1 MTGDI
6 KTGNIMAAT
15 TDVSRVR
22 SNRRRLAAAKAAA
35 AALVMLAPL
44 LGGCV
49 EAVVGGAAATGVA
62 ASQERG
68 LGGAAGDLQIRSEIN
83 FLWLK
88 HDEKMYVA
96 VGLNVHEGRVL
107 LTGKVPTPQAR
118 VDAVRLA
125 WQAKNVKEVINE
137 IQVDQPGGIG
147 EYASD
152 AWISNQLR
160 ARLLFDADVSSINYS
175 VVTVAGTVYLM
186 GIARSQSEI
195 DRVTTHAR
203 NIANVRRVISYVR
216 VKQPGEN

>member
-1 MTGDI
+1 
-6 KTGNIMAAT
+6 MAETSPMSHRTA
-15 TDVSRVR
+15 
-22 SNRRRLAAAKAAA
+22 RRRPSPGFVAGSLAI
-35 AALVMLAPL
+35 ALVAPL
-44 LGGCV
+44 ASGCV

-68 LGGAAGDLQIRSEIN
+68 LGGAAGDLQIRTEIN
-83 FLWLK
+83 YLWLK
-88 HDEKMYVA
+88 HDEKMYTA

-137 IQVDQPGGIG
+137 IQVEEPGGIG

-160 ARLLFDADVSSINYS
+160 ARLLFDVDISSINYS
-175 VVTVAGTVYLM
+175 VVTVDGTVYLM
-186 GIARSQSEI
+186 GIARSQAEL

-203 NIANVRRVISYVR
+203 DISNVRRVISYVR
-216 VKQPGEN
+216 VRQPGET

>member
-1 MTGDI
+1 
-6 KTGNIMAAT
+6 MAERT
-15 TDVSRVR
+15 LDPRRVSRAPSVTVVR
-22 SNRRRLAAAKAAA
+22 AAIVAL
-35 AALVMLAPL
+35 ALVAPL
-44 LGGCV
+44 MSGCV
-49 EAVVGGAAATGVA
+49 EAVVGAAATTGVA

-83 FLWLK
+83 YLWLT
-88 HDEKMYVA
+88 HNEQMYVA

-125 WQAKNVKEVINE
+125 WQAKGVKEVINE

-160 ARLLFDADVSSINYS
+160 ARLLFDGDVSSINYS

-186 GIARSQSEI
+186 GIARSQAEL
-195 DRVTTHAR
+195 DRVSTHAR

-216 VKQPGEN
+216 VKQPGDP

>member
-1 MTGDI
+1 
-6 KTGNIMAAT
+6 MAKST
-15 TDVSRVR
+15 YRSRIR
-22 SNRRRLAAAKAAA
+22 MLPQSLAKAGL
-35 AALVMLAPL
+35 AALVVLAPL
-44 LGGCV
+44 IAGCA
-49 EAVVGGAAATGVA
+49 EAVIGGAAATGVA

-83 FLWLK
+83 YLWLS

-137 IQVDQPGGIG
+137 IQVEQTGGIS

-160 ARLLFDADVSSINYS
+160 ARLLFDTDISSINYS
-175 VVTVAGTVYLM
+175 VVTVGGTVYLM
-186 GIARSQSEI
+186 GIARSQAEL

-203 NIANVRRVISYVR
+203 NIGNVRRVISYVR
-216 VKQPGEN
+216 VKQPGET

>member
-1 MTGDI
+1 
-6 KTGNIMAAT
+6 MAETALKSQP
-15 TDVSRVR
+15 VPRAPSAPARAVLVA
-22 SNRRRLAAAKAAA
+22 LA
-35 AALVMLAPL
+35 LLAPL
-44 LGGCV
+44 MSGCV
-49 EAVVGGAAATGVA
+49 EAVVGAAATTGVA

-83 FLWLK
+83 YLWLK
-88 HDEKMYVA
+88 HNEQMYVA

-125 WQAKNVKEVINE
+125 WQAKGVKEVINE
-137 IQVDQPGGIG
+137 IQVDQPGGIS

-160 ARLLFDADVSSINYS
+160 ARLLFDGDVSSINYS
-175 VVTVAGTVYLM
+175 VVTVAGTVYLL
-186 GIARSQSEI
+186 GIARSQAEL

-203 NIANVRRVISYVR
+203 NVANVRRVISYVR
-216 VKQPGEN
+216 VKQPGES

>member
-1 MTGDI
+1 
-6 KTGNIMAAT
+6 MAKST
-15 TDVSRVR
+15 YRSRIR
-22 SNRRRLAAAKAAA
+22 NLPQSLASAKAGLAAIA
-35 AALVMLAPL
+35 VLAPL
-44 LGGCV
+44 IAGCA
-49 EAVVGGAAATGVA
+49 EAVIGGAAATGVA

-83 FLWLK
+83 YLWLR

-137 IQVDQPGGIG
+137 IQVEQTGGIS

-175 VVTVAGTVYLM
+175 VVTVSGTVYLM
-186 GIARSQSEI
+186 GIARSQAEL

-203 NIANVRRVISYVR
+203 NIGNVRRVISYVR